1 MNQHLTRTLVPAAI
15 LLLCIKASHAALGG
29 PPFHPDPGKDGTAAA
44 VSVQSANRATY
55 TEVLTQLSSGTQV
68 REYIS
73 GGKVFAVSW
82 SGPFL
87 PDLQALLG
95 TYFDTMVAE
104 SSKKPR
110 AGRSQLKIDTGDVV
124 IQSGGH
130 MGAFEGRAWLPGKLP
145 AGFQIGDIK

>member
-1 MNQHLTRTLVPAAI
+1 MSQHLMRTLVPAAI
-15 LLLCIKASHAALGG
+15 LLFCMKTSHAALGG
-29 PPFHPDPGKDGTAAA
+29 PPFDPDSDKDEAAA
-44 VSVQSANRATY
+44 VSVQSTNRPTH
-55 TEVLTQLSSGTQV
+55 TEILTRLSSGTQV
-68 REYIS
+68 REYVS

-95 TYFDTMVAE
+95 TYFDAMVAE

-110 AGRSQLKIDTGDVV
+110 AGRSQLKLNSSDVV

-145 AGFQIGDIK
+145 AGFQVGDIK